1 MSSASRPG
9 FDRTT
14 LTLLLSLG
22 VCWSLVTPLARVAG
36 THGIPFLFFPA
47 VAATGGA
54 LVIGA
59 ICRARG
65 EWPPLTPAHLRL
77 YLLAGTFGHAL
88 PQISLFLTVQ
98 HVPVG
103 VVGLLISLTPLVT
116 FALSLVAKVEGF
128 SRGRALGLGLGF
140 LGALCVLVPRGALPE
155 PGMVPYALMGLAIP
169 LIFATSNVW
178 SVAWRPKTGSAMTNA
193 FGMLVV
199 SGGLLWLAV
208 PFAGHGYLPNP
219 SAPTAG
225 DAALFVNALV
235 AGAAFI
241 FYFRL
246 LDHAGPVVMSF
257 VSFLNLGIVTLIGI
271 VFFAERPSA
280 WLLLAGALIVAGLI
294 VVQRSAPAPA
304 RG

>member
-1 MSSASRPG
+1 MSRALRST
-9 FDRTT
+9 FDPTT

-59 ICRARG
+59 VCRARG
-65 EWPPLTPAHLRL
+65 EWPPLTFEHVRL
-77 YLLAGTFGHAL
+77 YLLAGVFGHAL

-116 FALSLVAKVEGF
+116 FGLSLVAKVEGF
-128 SRGRALGLGLGF
+128 SAGRAAGLGLGF
-140 LGALCVLVPRGALPE
+140 LGALCVLVPQGALPE
-155 PGMVPYALMGLAIP
+155 AEMVPYAVMGLAIP
-169 LIFATSNVW
+169 FIFATSNVW

-193 FGMLVV
+193 MGMLVV
-199 SGGLLWLAV
+199 SGLCLWAAV
-208 PFAGHGYLPNP
+208 PFAGHGYWPDFA
-219 SAPTAG
+219 APTAG
-225 DAALFVNALV
+225 DVALVVNALV

-257 VSFLNLGIVTLIGI
+257 VSFLNLGIITVIGI
-271 VFFAERPSA
+271 VVFGERPSL
-280 WLLLAGALIVAGLI
+280 WLVAAGALIVAGLI
-294 VVQRSAPAPA
+294 VVQRSPAVA
-304 RG
+304 AKR